1 MLWGEILQQKKHAW
15 KIKQKKHVKLE
26 NTGEFKEIYNICAIF
41 SRLAL
46 IIPKFL
52 KILKSFA
59 QSYDCS
65 F

>member
-1 MLWGEILQQKKHAW
+1 MLWLKILRVKNMHEKSN
-15 KIKQKKHVKLE
+15 KKHVKLE

-41 SRLAL
+41 SWLAL

-59 QSYDCS
+59 QSSNCS
-65 F
+65 L